1 MEEVNNNAE
10 HIRHLQEREETN
22 RVIQKGLDFS
32 IRDQEIKVEKRW
44 FGLVR
49 KKTVVDV
56 ARKFH
61 IHELT
66 LATLDRI
73 SAESIEFVLDNDML
87 TDTENKDAAKRH
99 VNGLVARQT
108 ERCARIV
115 AIAALGESLWK
126 PEHRHGHTQWREDTD
141 TLNETTAL
149 FMRALRPSALHQL
162 FNGVYAMA
170 NLGDFLNAI
179 RLMQTDR
186 TMMPNRIA
194 K

>member
-56 ARKFH
+56 VRKFH

>member
-1 MEEVNNNAE
+1 MV
-10 HIRHLQEREETN
+10 
-22 RVIQKGLDFS
+22 
-32 IRDQEIKVEKRW
+32 
-44 FGLVR
+44 
-49 KKTVVDV
+49 
-56 ARKFH
+56 RKFH

-170 NLGDFLNAI
+170 NLGDF
-179 RLMQTDR
+179 
-186 TMMPNRIA
+186 
-194 K
+194 

>member
-1 MEEVNNNAE
+1 MDEVNNNAE

-56 ARKFH
+56 VRKFH

>member
-10 HIRHLQEREETN
+10 HIRHFQEREETN

-56 ARKFH
+56 VRKFH

>member
-56 ARKFH
+56 VRKFH

-162 FNGVYAMA
+162 FNGGYAMA

>member
-56 ARKFH
+56 VRKFH

-87 TDTENKDAAKRH
+87 TDTENKEAAKRH

-141 TLNETTAL
+141 TLNETSAL

>member
-56 ARKFH
+56 VRKFH

-162 FNGVYAMA
+162 FNGVYALA

>member
-56 ARKFH
+56 VRKFH

-170 NLGDFLNAI
+170 DLGDFLNAI

>member
-56 ARKFH
+56 VRKFH

-186 TMMPNRIA
+186 TMMPSRIA